1 MRAHEIMTRKVVTA
15 PPDISVVEIAWL
27 MAKNKVSGVPVVSPS
42 NGVLGIVSEGDL
54 LRRVEL
60 GTDDSP
66 ARWTDMYTK
75 PAEMAREFAKS
86 HGTKAHEV
94 MARPVVSVEHD
105 ADLKAVADTL
115 DRHGIKRVTVMKDGK
130 LVGIIA
136 RSDLVRA
143 FGRAKHTLSSGDARL
158 SDGLVHKAITD
169 AMHGQAWLDTSYMNL
184 TVNNGLIRI
193 TGFIQS
199 KEHRDAIVILV
210 KEIPGVDR
218 VEADVEIGLPT
229 LSWDGQLKRNHMLS

>member
-1 MRAHEIMTRKVVTA
+1 MRAHEIMTREVVTA
-15 PPDISVVEIAWL
+15 PPDVTVMEIARL
-27 MAKNKVSGVPVVSPS
+27 MAKNKVSGIPIVSPS

-54 LRRVEL
+54 LHRVEL

-75 PAEMAREFAKS
+75 PAEMAREFTKS

-115 DRHGIKRVTVMKDGK
+115 DQHGIKRVTVMKDGK
-130 LVGIIA
+130 LAGIIA

-143 FGRAKHTLSSGDARL
+143 FGQAKHASSRGDARL

-169 AMHGQAWLDTSYMNL
+169 AMHDQAWLDTSYMNL
-184 TVNNGLIRI
+184 TVNNGLVRV
-193 TGFIQS
+193 TGFVQS
-199 KEHRDAIVILV
+199 KEHRDAIAILV

-229 LSWDGQLKRNHMLS
+229 LSWDGQLRRNQMLS